1 MVRKPLILD
10 HSEYDL
16 NNVIADIEEIRK
28 INLQRYEMEQ
38 LTAIVF
44 EDHERG
50 ICVAYKDLAEDE
62 FWVRGHMPGLP
73 LMPGVIMCEAAAQ
86 LSAYFARKFR
96 VLDAELVG
104 FGGLEDV
111 RFRGIV
117 RPGNRFVIMAKKLA
131 SRHNMI
137 KCDFQGFVNEELV
150 VSGQLKGIA
159 MPMSLLTE
167 NQEEQ
172 K

>member
-16 NNVIADIEEIRK
+16 NNVIADTEEIRK
-28 INLQRYEMEQ
+28 FNPQRHEMEQ

-44 EDHERG
+44 EDQDRG
-50 ICVAYKDLAEDE
+50 ICVAYKDLTENE
-62 FWVRGHMPGLP
+62 FWIRGHMPGLP
-73 LMPGVIMCEAAAQ
+73 LMPGVIMCESAAQ
-86 LSAYFARKFR
+86 LAAYFARKHR

-117 RPGNRFVIMAKKLA
+117 RPGDRFVIMAKKLA
-131 SRHNMI
+131 SRRNMI

-150 VSGQLKGIA
+150 VSGQLKGIVL
-159 MPMSLLTE
+159 PIELLTQ
-167 NQEEQ
+167 NRTQN
-172 K
+172 

>member
-28 INLQRYEMEQ
+28 FNPQRHEMEQ
-38 LTAIVF
+38 LTAIVY
-44 EDHERG
+44 EDQDRG
-50 ICVAYKDLAEDE
+50 VCVGYKDLAEDE
-62 FWVRGHMPGLP
+62 FWVRGHMPGTP

-86 LSAYFARKFR
+86 LSAYFARKHR
-96 VLDAELVG
+96 VLDGELVG

-117 RPGNRFVIMAKKLA
+117 RPGDRFVIMAKKLS
-131 SRHNMI
+131 SRSNMI

-150 VSGQLKGIA
+150 VTGQIKGIVL
-159 MPMSLLTE
+159 PISLL
-167 NQEEQ
+167 QESKEVA
-172 K
+172 

>member
-16 NNVIADIEEIRK
+16 NNVIADIDEIRSF
-28 INLQRYEMEQ
+28 NPQRHEMEQ

-44 EDHERG
+44 EDHDLG
-50 ICVAYKDLAEDE
+50 ICVGYKDLTENE
-62 FWVRGHMPGLP
+62 FWARGHMPGLP
-73 LMPGVIMCEAAAQ
+73 LMPGVIMCESAAQ
-86 LSAYFARKFR
+86 LSAYFARKHR

-117 RPGNRFVIMAKKLA
+117 RPGDRFVIMAKKLA

-137 KCDFQGFVNEELV
+137 KCDFQGFVREECV
-150 VSGQLKGIA
+150 VTGQLKGIVL
-159 MPMSLLTE
+159 PMELLMQT
-167 NQEEQ
+167 QE
-172 K
+172 